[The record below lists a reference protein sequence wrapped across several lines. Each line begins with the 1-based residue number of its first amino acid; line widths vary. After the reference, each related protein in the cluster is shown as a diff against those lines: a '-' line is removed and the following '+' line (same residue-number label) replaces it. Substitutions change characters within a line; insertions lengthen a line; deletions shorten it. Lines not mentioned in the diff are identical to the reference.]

1 MQHYV
6 KHVQAQAYLTC
17 SSPNQHYG
25 SRQPEAQIFLLLLY
39 KMRKMRL
46 MPINDTGETTLAL
59 F

>member
-25 SRQPEAQIFLLLLY
+25 SRQPEAEISVLY